1 MTKTNKKPYSWY
13 IYIIATLVIFLLVFG
28 MEYSLDGSHDE
39 QESALTMGPPSD
51 GYKRIIC
58 AAPSVTEI
66 VFALGKGEKVVGV
79 SRFTVFPPEAKN
91 KKSIGGLINPS
102 KERITAL
109 RPDLVIT
116 QGKHE
121 SLAELC
127 QKQKIEFISLKIES
141 VKDIYKAV
149 NELGRI
155 LKVEKEAKS
164 LNQRIKKELAA
175 LSSKTEF
182 LPKKKV
188 FLCLSHTPG
197 DLTGL
202 MTTGRGTFLNEIIE
216 MAGGINIFSDTRKR
230 YPRISK
236 ESLIMRQPEIIIEV
250 YAKGLNLN
258 QQLMLRKDWDRLS
271 VLPAV
276 KSSRIH
282 FLTDDYLLIPGVRV
296 SLILKKFIQTIHSE
310 VNLEYD

>member
-1 MTKTNKKPYSWY
+1 MIKLRIIKQPSYISLYSS
-13 IYIIATLVIFLLVFG
+13 LLLFVFLLLG
-28 MEYSLDGSHDE
+28 I
-39 QESALTMGPPSD
+39 PSQIFSKPD
-51 GYKRIIC
+51 SIKTIDQKSPKYERIIS

-66 VFALGKGEKVVGV
+66 IFSLGLGDRVVGV
-79 SRFTVFPPEAKN
+79 SHFTVYPEAAQ
-91 KKSIGGLINPS
+91 KKQSIGGLINPN

-109 RPDLVIT
+109 KPDLVIT
-116 QGKHE
+116 QGEHE

-127 QKQKIEFISLKIES
+127 QNQDIKFISLKIEKI
-141 VKDIYKAV
+141 KDIYKAID
-149 NELGRI
+149 ELGCI
-155 LKVEKEAKS
+155 LDAEKEAQILSQKIETELLALKS
-164 LNQRIKKELAA
+164 KAE
-175 LSSKTEF
+175 S

-202 MTTGRGTFLNEIIE
+202 MTTGKETFLNEIIE
-216 MAGGINIFSDTRKR
+216 MAGGINIFSDLKKR

-236 ESLIMRQPEIIIEV
+236 ESLIMRQPDIIIEI

-258 QQLMLRKDWDRLS
+258 QQQLLRKDWDRLS

-276 KSSRIH
+276 KNSRIC

-296 SLILKKFIQTIHSE
+296 SMIVKKFIRTIHPE
-310 VNLEYD
+310 VPFEHD